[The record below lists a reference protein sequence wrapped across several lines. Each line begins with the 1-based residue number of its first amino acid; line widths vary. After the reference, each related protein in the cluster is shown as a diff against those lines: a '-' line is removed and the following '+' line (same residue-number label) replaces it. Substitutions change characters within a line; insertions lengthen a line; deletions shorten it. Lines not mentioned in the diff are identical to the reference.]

1 LGMVRKTHT
10 LSYFKNMQNRRLSK
24 MDPSQNDG
32 SGSRDYFM
40 IFTVTLIF
48 GVFLVWAN
56 FTHLDLVTRGGGRVI
71 AAGQNKNVQSPER
84 GTIATYMV
92 EEGSIVSVGQII
104 ATINPIEAAGVL
116 EELEARLAN
125 LNIRLV
131 RLDAELQSKPVSVV
145 MELSSSYSKALVGA
159 EVELMISRKASL
171 DAELETLNQDRK
183 KTIKAMMSLDA
194 QISGRKVMQ
203 GLLVEEMKE
212 VLPLVEAGALGSSE
226 RFRLERQDASIST
239 ELEVL
244 TEEKAQTKV
253 TIEQIASKTD
263 TVQQDYKTNIY
274 QERSEVIGE
283 ISELE
288 ARLPAIR
295 QRLKETDI
303 RSPID
308 GIVNRVFYNN
318 VGAVVGGGEIVAE
331 IVPTGGDV
339 LVEAFID
346 PKDIATVEPGQK
358 VKISLTAYDP
368 SKYGYLLGTLT
379 KVAADTVFREETRTS
394 DYAVNASIDSVI
406 YEDDETPVTIFP
418 GMVASVDII
427 RGNRSILEYFWQP
440 VAKIKDTAFRE

>member
-1 LGMVRKTHT
+1 M
-10 LSYFKNMQNRRLSK
+10 N
-24 MDPSQNDG
+24 PSQNDG
-32 SGSRDYFM
+32 SGSKDYFM

-48 GVFLVWAN
+48 GIFMVWAN
-56 FTHLDLVTRGGGRVI
+56 YTHLDLVTRGGGRVI

-92 EEGSIVSVGQII
+92 EEGTVVSSGQII

-131 RLDAELQSKPVSVV
+131 RLDAELENKPVSVV
-145 MELSSSYSKALVGA
+145 TRLSSSYSKALVDA

-171 DAELETLNQDRK
+171 DAELATLNQDRQ
-183 KTIKAMMSLDA
+183 KTIMAMMSLDA
-194 QISGRKVMQ
+194 QISGRQVMQ
-203 GLLVEEMKE
+203 ALLVEEMKE

-226 RFRLERQDASIST
+226 KFRLERQDASIST

-253 TIEQIASKTD
+253 AIEQIASKTD

-295 QRLKETDI
+295 QRLKETEI

-440 VAKIKDTAFRE
+440 VAKMKDTAFRE

>member
-1 LGMVRKTHT
+1 
-10 LSYFKNMQNRRLSK
+10 

-145 MELSSSYSKALVGA
+145 MELSSSYSKVLVDA

-171 DAELETLNQDRK
+171 VAELETLNQDRK

-331 IVPTGGDV
+331 IVPTGGDL